1 MEYSNNS
8 WVYDAFFRFLVAQ
21 QSLGQLLLLFLPL
34 RLGLMLT
41 PGGDAAGRGERR
53 AQGHLG
59 SGGAV
64 KGSREITFEMEAIRN
79 GGWNDGRF
87 KTNAFFVSLI
97 YQCLILYFSPKERQ

>member
-21 QSLGQLLLLFLPL
+21 QSPGQLLLLFLPL

-53 AQGHLG
+53 AQGHLAY
-59 SGGAV
+59 GGAV
-64 KGSREITFEMEAIRN
+64 KGSREITFEMEA
-79 GGWNDGRF
+79 
-87 KTNAFFVSLI
+87 
-97 YQCLILYFSPKERQ
+97 KEWRME

>member
-1 MEYSNNS
+1 
-8 WVYDAFFRFLVAQ
+8 
-21 QSLGQLLLLFLPL
+21 
-34 RLGLMLT
+34 MLT

-53 AQGHLG
+53 AQGHLA

-87 KTNAFFVSLI
+87 KTNTFFVSLI

>member
-21 QSLGQLLLLFLPL
+21 QSPGQLLLLFLPL

-53 AQGHLG
+53 AQGHLA

-64 KGSREITFEMEAIRN
+64 KGSREIIFEMEAKEWRMEDLKQMLFCVLNISVFN
-79 GGWNDGRF
+79 IV
-87 KTNAFFVSLI
+87 FFSKRKAVI
-97 YQCLILYFSPKERQ
+97 

>member
-1 MEYSNNS
+1 
-8 WVYDAFFRFLVAQ
+8 
-21 QSLGQLLLLFLPL
+21 
-34 RLGLMLT
+34 MLT
-41 PGGDAAGRGERR
+41 PGGDAAGRR

-87 KTNAFFVSLI
+87 KTNTCFVSLI